1 MSTLLCCFCRSISLS
16 LCVFYS
22 LFFTVSLF
30 LLSLSLNQFYR
41 TPNALKFYL
50 VIKIKQLKMTFFC
63 VCVWSIWSFFRSWFS
78 FSFRH
83 IICLFF
89 SIFNVLPSFDR
100 NLYVSFLLDKR
111 TLMCLRLLHEFGV
124 NFDFDFLRMVFWLCV
139 LLIVVPL
146 GSHQRSFLFVKHSNF
161 LSARNVVRTRIPKWS
176 CEFPIIIIN

>member
-89 SIFNVLPSFDR
+89 RFSMFYQVLIVICM
-100 NLYVSFLLDKR
+100 L
-111 TLMCLRLLHEFGV
+111 
-124 NFDFDFLRMVFWLCV
+124 VFFWTKELLCV
-139 LLIVVPL
+139 CAYCMNSVLILILIFCAWCFDYVCCWLLFRWGRIKEVFFSSNTVIFFRL
-146 GSHQRSFLFVKHSNF
+146 GMWCEQEFQNDRANF
-161 LSARNVVRTRIPKWS
+161 Q
-176 CEFPIIIIN
+176 